1 MSVTVFADHRVEDWK
16 AGNDDW
22 IYIYMTKI
30 NNVIAENET

>member
-22 IYIYMTKI
+22 IYIYI
-30 NNVIAENET
+30 YIYD